1 MKIGAMSTRRNSSAG
16 SSADGIRSARPT
28 ARQALWDLQCPFG
41 TKPALKPVHKIG
53 STPYPTF
60 EDEDEREDG
69 KGLKLCFIRVAQDA
83 REEELAGLVIRNR
96 E

>member
-1 MKIGAMSTRRNSSAG
+1 MSLRNK
-16 SSADGIRSARPT
+16 T
-28 ARQALWDLQCPFG
+28 FG
-41 TKPALKPVHKIG
+41 TRPALKPVRKIG